1 MNIEFTRK
9 KSIFTKLLQSGMKGM
24 TAVLHLLKTGFLN

>member
-1 MNIEFTRK
+1 MNIGFTRK
-9 KSIFTKLLQSGMKGM
+9 KSVSTKLFQGGMKGM